1 MSKIQFI
8 PFQKRIPALSTPE
21 LKQILY
27 TFQCIDCR
35 IIEKCE
41 NCPMYA
47 PDTENK
53 SYSGLTPCALGLVR
67 MEYKKR
73 LAASEERFNLYR

>member
-1 MSKIQFI
+1 MSQAKFI
-8 PFQKRIPALSTPE
+8 SFRKRIPSLSTPE

-27 TFQCIDCR
+27 AFQGADCL

-47 PDTENK
+47 PDTDNK
-53 SYSGLTPCALGLVR
+53 SDCDLTQCALGLVR
-67 MEYKKR
+67 SEYKKR
-73 LAASEERFNLYR
+73 LSASEERFNLYR

>member
-1 MSKIQFI
+1 MKFI

-27 TFQCIDCR
+27 TFQCVDCR

-47 PDTENK
+47 PSAENE
-53 SYSGLTPCALGLVR
+53 SDYALSQCALGLVR
-67 MEYKKR
+67 LEYKKR

>member
-1 MSKIQFI
+1 MSKTQFV
-8 PFQKRIPALSTPE
+8 PFQKRIPTLSTTE

-27 TFQCIDCR
+27 AFQDANCL

-47 PDTENK
+47 PDEENK
-53 SYSGLTPCALGLVR
+53 SDYDLSPCALGLVR
-67 MEYKKR
+67 LEYK
-73 LAASEERFNLYR
+73 SV

>member
-1 MSKIQFI
+1 MSKTHFTQ
-8 PFQKRIPALSTPE
+8 FQKLIPTLSTSE

-27 TFQCIDCR
+27 AFQTVDCR

-53 SYSGLTPCALGLVR
+53 PSYVLTPCALGLVR
-67 MEYKKR
+67 LEYKKR
-73 LAASEERFNLYR
+73 LSASEERFNLYR

>member
-1 MSKIQFI
+1 MGKTQFI
-8 PFQKRIPALSTPE
+8 PFEKRIPALSTPE

-27 TFQCIDCR
+27 AFQDLNCL

-67 MEYKKR
+67 SEYKKR
-73 LAASEERFNLYR
+73 LSAS

>member
-1 MSKIQFI
+1 MSKTQFI
-8 PFQKRIPALSTPE
+8 SFQKRITALSTPE

-27 TFQCIDCR
+27 AFQSLDCL

-41 NCPMYA
+41 NCPMYT

-53 SYSGLTPCALGLVR
+53 SACSLTPCALGLVR
-67 MEYKKR
+67 SEYKKR
-73 LAASEERFNLYR
+73 LSASEERFNLYR